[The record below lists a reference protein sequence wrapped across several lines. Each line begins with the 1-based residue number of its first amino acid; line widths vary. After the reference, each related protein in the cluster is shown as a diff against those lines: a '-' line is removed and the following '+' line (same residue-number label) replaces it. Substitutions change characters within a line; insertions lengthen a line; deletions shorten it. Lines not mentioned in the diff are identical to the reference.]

1 MPSNETLNIAHPRAA
16 GLDVHKM
23 QITATVRLVR
33 SGAEAEVQT
42 RIFGALPSGLRE
54 LIAWLLE
61 HRITAAVLEGT
72 GIYWEAPFTALED
85 AGIQPLLV
93 HAQHVKQIKGRKTDI
108 QDSTWLATIC
118 QFGLGSPSMIPP
130 ARFRRLRK
138 VSRLRRQLVGDQA
151 RLKNRIHKVLD
162 AAGIRIGGLLSDV
175 FGVNGLRILEG
186 LVAGRPTG
194 VIIESLSPHVRSR
207 IEDLRDALSARL
219 DQDSHFLLADLL
231 RAWRADHERVRAYD
245 AVLSKGL
252 SDFPEQIQLL
262 MTIPGIDRES
272 ACAILIE
279 LGPDIRVF
287 PSHEHCAAWAGLCP
301 GNNESAGKR
310 RASRTR
316 RGNTGLR
323 ATLIEC
329 AHGATRTH
337 DCQFQRY
344 YRSLTPRRGA
354 KRAIVAVAHKMLR
367 VIYAVLTT
375 GTPYRDPQTDYEA
388 IMVRRNAPRW
398 IAMLQ
403 THGIDPVTGEPR
415 VQPAA

>member
-1 MPSNETLNIAHPRAA
+1 MPLNDTLNIVHPRAA

-23 QITATVRLVR
+23 QVTASVRLAR
-33 SGAEAEVQT
+33 PGAEAEVQT
-42 RIFGALPSGLRE
+42 RIFSALPSGLRE

-61 HRITAAVLEGT
+61 HQISAAVLEGT

-93 HAQHVKQIKGRKTDI
+93 HAQHVKQLKGRKTDI
-108 QDSTWLATIC
+108 QDSAWLATIC

-130 ARFRRLRK
+130 ARFRSLRK
-138 VSRLRRQLVGDQA
+138 VSRLRRRLVGDQA

-175 FGVNGLRILEG
+175 FGANGLRILEG

-194 VIIESLSPHVRSR
+194 VIIGSLSPHVRSR
-207 IEDLRDALSARL
+207 IEGLRDALSARL
-219 DQDSHFLLADLL
+219 DQDSHFLLTDLL
-231 RAWRADHERVRAYD
+231 RAWRADHERIRAYD
-245 AVLSKGL
+245 AVLSNGL
-252 SDFPEQIQLL
+252 SGFPQQIQLL

-287 PSHEHCAAWAGLCP
+287 PSRQHCAAWAGVCP

-316 RGNTGLR
+316 QGNTALR

-329 AHGATRTH
+329 AHGAARTH

-344 YRSLTPRRGA
+344 YRSLTVRRGA

-367 VIYAVLTT
+367 VLYAVLTT

-403 THGIDPVTGEPR
+403 AHGIDPVTGEPL